1 MPPQLYGGIST
12 RYLYREASSATT
24 LQKPNIAN
32 LEKML
37 AQTPSID
44 NGDGGGNSGIGGG
57 RGDWGGGGRGDGEPW
72 DDKYNNGSIS
82 ADEKYALRGKFA
94 KECILFNLP
103 KEYCITASPM
113 TKLNDI

>member
-44 NGDGGGNSGIGGG
+44 NGDGGGNSGIV
-57 RGDWGGGGRGDGEPW
+57 GGGGGHLQALEVAW
-72 DDKYNNGSIS
+72 AGSG
-82 ADEKYALRGKFA
+82 AFA
-94 KECILFNLP
+94 PLP
-103 KEYCITASPM
+103 RR
-113 TKLNDI
+113 DR